1 MSGPT
6 KELIKRVAIQGTNGA
21 FHELA
26 AHRYFGNEIEVD
38 ECSTFSCVCRK
49 VSSGEADFGVMAIEN
64 TIAGSLLQNHALI
77 NTHQLKIVGEVYLH
91 IEMQLMALPGIRFN
105 EIEHIISHPIAI
117 AQCREFL
124 DTLPPHIKISE
135 ASDTAGAART
145 IRENELENTAAIA
158 GVNVAELYDLDI
170 LVKDIHTNKQ
180 NFTRFLVLSTQNVVS
195 TKNNKSSI
203 CFEVAHRSGSLA
215 DVLAIWAQEE
225 VNLTKIQSVPIIGKP
240 YQYWFY
246 VDLEW
251 NNSESYRRAMYKAM
265 QHVISLSILG
275 EYEQQTYNI
284 QKINRQ
290 KSEVS

>member
-1 MSGPT
+1 MSEPT
-6 KELIKRVAIQGTNGA
+6 KESTKRVAIQGTAGA

-26 AHRYFGNEIEVD
+26 AYRYFGDEIEVD
-38 ECSTFSCVCRK
+38 ECKTFSNVCQK
-49 VSSGEADFGVMAIEN
+49 VSDGESDFGIMAIEN
-64 TIAGSLLQNHALI
+64 TIAGSLLQNYSLL
-77 NTHQLKIVGEVYLH
+77 NTHQLKIVGEIYLH
-91 IEMQLMALPGIRFN
+91 IEMQLIALPGVEFKD
-105 EIEHIISHPIAI
+105 IEHIISHPIAI

-135 ASDTAGAART
+135 ASDTAGAAQT

-158 GVNVAELYDLDI
+158 GINAAELYDLDI

-180 NFTRFLVLSTQNVVS
+180 NFTRFLVLSTQNVAAP
-195 TKNNKSSI
+195 KNNKSSI

-215 DVLAIWAQEE
+215 EVLTIWSQEE

-251 NNSESYRRAMYKAM
+251 NNSDSYRRAMYKVM

-275 EYEQQTYNI
+275 EYEQQTYSI
-284 QKINRQ
+284 QKVN
-290 KSEVS
+290 KM